1 MLVGL
6 SSNRCSRLI
15 EKWKPVCVF
24 VNSSVFGSTRPSVFP
39 TRVRF
44 SSVHL
49 MWTGLYSC
57 YWTFSPVSC
66 TLGTRSNV
74 VYSDAL
80 LCGRYEIIQHA
91 QRLWSRIFRSHVFHS
106 RLYQPMSPCAIKLH
120 LIRLLQNALYCVLC
134 GCSPVGHESQESL
147 KIFLKYTKMRKQGS
161 RGSPHGHRW

>member
-1 MLVGL
+1 MKSIDWKVKTSLRFRQQFRFRRNTYGR
-6 SSNRCSRLI
+6 RCSQ
-15 EKWKPVCVF
+15 VA
-24 VNSSVFGSTRPSVFP
+24 SVSVQFICCEQGF
-39 TRVRF
+39 TV
-44 SSVHL
+44 
-49 MWTGLYSC
+49 C

-74 VYSDAL
+74 VYNDAV
-80 LCGRYEIIQHA
+80 LCRRYEIIQHA

-106 RLYQPMSPCAIKLH
+106 RLYQPTSPCAIELH

-161 RGSPHGHRW
+161 RGSPNSHRW